1 MSSPN
6 HESFMRHAIEV
17 AKANPRHPFGAVI
30 VDSASEL
37 IVAEGVN
44 RSSKNPTLHGEI
56 QVINNYAASG
66 GTDWHRL
73 TLYTTAEPCPMCMSA
88 ILWSG
93 VKSLV
98 YGTSIPTLVRL
109 GWDQIDIRAT
119 EVAARSHQTNCDVI
133 PGVLVSECDALF
145 RKTAD
150 AVVGT
155 SIESSRTRSQ

>member
-1 MSSPN
+1 
-6 HESFMRHAIEV
+6 MRHAIEV

-30 VDSASEL
+30 LNSASEV

-44 RSSKNPTLHGEI
+44 RSSKNRTLHGEI
-56 QVINNYAASG
+56 DVINKYAASG
-66 GTDWHRL
+66 EADWHRL
-73 TLYTTAEPCPMCMSA
+73 TFYTTAEPCPMCMSA

-93 VKSLV
+93 VKSIV

-109 GWDQIDIRAT
+109 SWDPTDIRVTA
-119 EVAARSHQTNCDVI
+119 VAAKSHQTNCDVI

-150 AVVGT
+150 AGVGT